1 MKHCSLRAMAR
12 WRLGGPALA
21 AGGLALVLAASGAAH
36 AEACARPHGWT
47 DGARIVGKLWTA
59 WWRSEPAAVPVSAH
73 FSIRFH
79 LCGPPVD
86 RVGVRGWMPDHRH
99 GMNYRPAVTLDGMS
113 GTAEGLLFHMPGR
126 WQLILDVRG
135 ATGREKLTAE
145 MGLE

>member
-1 MKHCSLRAMAR
+1 MAR
-12 WRLGGPALA
+12 WRLGGPARA
-21 AGGLALVLAASGAAH
+21 AALALVLAGGQAA
-36 AEACARPHGWT
+36 ACPVPQGWT
-47 DGARIVGKLWTA
+47 GGARIAGERWTA
-59 WWRSEPAAVPVSAH
+59 WWRSEPATVPVSEH

-99 GMNYRPAVTLDGMS
+99 GMNYRPAVTLNGLS

-135 ATGREKLTAE
+135 AADREKLIAG
-145 MGLE
+145 MVLE

>member
-1 MKHCSLRAMAR
+1 MAG

-21 AGGLALVLAASGAAH
+21 AALALVLATG
-36 AEACARPHGWT
+36 EATACDRPPGWT
-47 DGARIVGKLWTA
+47 GGARIAGALWTA
-59 WWRSEPAAVPVSAH
+59 WWRSGPVDIPVSEH

-99 GMNYRPAVTLDGMS
+99 GMNYRPEVTLRGSS

-126 WQLILDVRG
+126 WELILDVRG
-135 ATGREKLTAE
+135 PAGREKLTAE
-145 MGLE
+145 TVLQ

>member
-1 MKHCSLRAMAR
+1 MTR
-12 WRLGGPALA
+12 WRPGAAALA
-21 AGGLALVLAASGAAH
+21 AALALVFATGQAAACDRPPSWTGGAAI
-36 AEACARPHGWT
+36 T
-47 DGARIVGKLWTA
+47 GKRWTA
-59 WWRSEPAAVPVSAH
+59 WWRSEPDAIPVGAH

-99 GMNYRPAVTLDGMS
+99 GMNYRPAVTLDGSS

-135 ATGREKLTAE
+135 EAGREKLTAE
-145 MGLE
+145 TVPE